1 MAAARVQASSFC
13 HRVLQKY
20 RSLTHLT
27 PIRCLSTVQNVQ
39 IDDSGSKNKQ
49 SLYDVYLIEKKSKE
63 RKADGP
69 SQKKRDVGLADDH
82 DELMRRV
89 AEERK
94 KVVPKDLKI
103 DLTKQEWTENSL
115 RAGAIGVKIGMSSLW
130 RKDGKRVFVS
140 LIQAYML
147 CFVMLTLILVCYSY
161 QMGLCIQA
169 NENQNKYVMLNVQTE
184 EYGSFL

>member
-39 IDDSGSKNKQ
+39 IDDSSSKNKQ

-69 SQKKRDVGLADDH
+69 SQKKRDLTDDH

-140 LIQAYML
+140 LIQVVYML
-147 CFVMLTLILVCYSY
+147 CFVMLALILVCYSY
-161 QMGLCIQA
+161 QMRLCIQA
-169 NENQNKYVMLNVQTE
+169 CETRIRML
-184 EYGSFL
+184 S